1 MIQAPQGLGAVCP
14 LGTAAL
20 ISSLSFGARR
30 PRPRL
35 HRGKLNKAS
44 LGLAWLDSCAVT
56 ILCELASALLRLKE
70 CAPLTHSL
78 ASTSGMVRGVQRAL
92 RCGCRYAQCLS
103 SCKLAIK
110 NQQHHREALLV
121 GAQVRTASFMPA
133 RAERVVGHTPPCMGA
148 AREYQAGCSRAG
160 VASDGEARGGAQPAR
175 RAVPP
180 PPERLCDPERVRQV
194 HV

>member
-1 MIQAPQGLGAVCP
+1 MARQRSSHRCPSARVGHGRACTEVSLARLQGFAWLG
-14 LGTAAL
+14 L
-20 ISSLSFGARR
+20 IPVQSRSSASSLARCY
-30 PRPRL
+30 
-35 HRGKLNKAS
+35 AS
-44 LGLAWLDSCAVT
+44 K
-56 ILCELASALLRLKE
+56 SA
-70 CAPLTHSL
+70 PHSLTDSL
-78 ASTSGMVRGVQRAL
+78 ASTSGIVRGVQRAL

-133 RAERVVGHTPPCMGA
+133 RAERVVGHTPPRMGA
-148 AREYQAGCSRAG
+148 ARGYQAGCSRAG